1 MGNGLDRIEIA
12 GIPCMVHVGVPEQER
27 SRPQKVV
34 LDVVLELS
42 LEAACNT
49 DRLDLTV
56 DYGEVVREVRRRV
69 EAGSFVLLERLAEEA
84 CQAALSDS
92 RVRRATVK
100 ARKFPRSLAGLIDH
114 VSVQLSREYRH
125 G

>member
-12 GIPCMVHVGVPEQER
+12 GIPCMAHVGVPEKER
-27 SRPQKVV
+27 SRAQKVV

-56 DYGEVVREVRRRV
+56 DYGEVVEEVRCRV
-69 EAGSFVLLERLAEEA
+69 EAGHFVLLERLAEEA

-92 RVRRATVK
+92 RVQRATVK
-100 ARKFPRSLAGLIDH
+100 AKKFPRSLAGLVDH
-114 VSVQLSREYRH
+114 VAVQLTREYRH

>member
-1 MGNGLDRIEIA
+1 MDNALDRIEIT
-12 GIPCMVHVGVPEQER
+12 GIPCMARVGVPEEER
-27 SRPQKVV
+27 NRPQKVV

-42 LEAACNT
+42 LEAAGNT

-56 DYGEVVREVRRRV
+56 DYAQVVEEVRRRV
-69 EAGSFVLLERLAEEA
+69 GSGRFVLLERLAEEA

-92 RVRRATVK
+92 RVQRATVK
-100 ARKFPRSLAGLIDH
+100 AKKFPQALQGLTDY
-114 VSVQLSREYRH
+114 VAVEMTREYRH